1 MKVNDIMT
9 VDVTVAERETTVEEI
24 ATFMRD
30 ENVGAIPIVDEGN
43 ELEGIVT
50 DRDIVVRCIAD
61 GRDPAECRAED
72 IMSDGTHS
80 VAPDSDVEEAARLM
94 ADHQIRRLPVVEDG
108 KLVGMLSIGDVAV
121 KQGDDD
127 LSGEALQE
135 ISQGVKQEGRSGNGN
150 SSQRMKTGQAGASR
164 SGTKTGS
171 QRRPKAEPADSSD
184 SSRQPQGLR
193 SDSSTNKQ
201 GIANRS
207 AREENRR
214 NDKVVPFRPENEV
227 RNRNVQK
234 PKGSS
239 RRKTG

>member
-9 VDVTVAERETTVEEI
+9 ADVTVAERETTIEEI

-30 ENVGAIPIVDEGN
+30 ENVGAIPVVDEDN

-50 DRDIVVRCIAD
+50 DRDIVVRCIAN

-72 IMSDGTHS
+72 IMSEGALS
-80 VAPDSDVEEAARLM
+80 VESDADVEEAARLM
-94 ADHQIRRLPVVEDG
+94 ADRQIRRLPVVENG

-150 SSQRMKTGQAGASR
+150 ATARLKTGHAGASR
-164 SGTKTGS
+164 SGVKTAKAA
-171 QRRPKAEPADSSD
+171 QRRPKQEPEDSADRQ
-184 SSRQPQGLR
+184 RQPQGLR
-193 SDSSTNKQ
+193 SDSSTRKQ

-234 PKGSS
+234 PKGG
-239 RRKTG
+239 RKIG